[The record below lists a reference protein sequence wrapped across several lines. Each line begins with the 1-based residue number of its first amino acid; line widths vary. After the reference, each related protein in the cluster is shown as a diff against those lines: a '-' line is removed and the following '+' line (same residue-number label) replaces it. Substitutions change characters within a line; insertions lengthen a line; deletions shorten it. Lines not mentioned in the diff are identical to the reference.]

1 MRFLLFALVAAASMA
16 PLSADSAPM
25 SWAQAVEWRNNGT
38 VGSGFDDTTNAL
50 GAPEPTRNGVV
61 NFHSLGRR
69 GMAIFDFGTWFSGQ
83 AVVHETTWGDQATA
97 GQRYPEKARIFV
109 SADYEF
115 GSGATRR
122 QVKRQF
128 TSVGRVKNGAAV
140 FGSLIDLPEGSFR
153 YLAVMDVSRQSSANG
168 FDVNAIGVQSAPAP
182 IPLPGA
188 LALMAGGFSALAY
201 VSWRRRGRSS

>member
-1 MRFLLFALVAAASMA
+1 MSV
-16 PLSADSAPM
+16 DSAPL

-38 VGSGFDDTTNAL
+38 VGTGFDNTANAL
-50 GAPEPTRNGVV
+50 GAPEPTLSGVV
-61 NFHSLGRR
+61 NFLSLGRR
-69 GMAIFDFGTWFSGQ
+69 GLAIFDFGTWFGGQ
-83 AVVHETTWGDQATA
+83 AVVHETTWGDQVTA
-97 GQRYPEKARIFV
+97 GSRYPEKAKIFV

-122 QVKRQF
+122 QVKREF
-128 TSVGRVKNGAAV
+128 TRVGTVRNGAAV

-153 YLAVMDVSRQSSANG
+153 YLAVMDVSRQTSANG

-188 LALMAGGFSALAY
+188 LALMAGGFGALAF
-201 VSWRRRGRSS
+201 VCSRRRRGRGA